1 MHGSMSKKQYVATFS
16 DLHPADEALERIM
29 TMKERKQNIAWR
41 KTLIVAAVAI
51 SVLFALGAVAYAATD
66 GEIANTVVET
76 FDLVA
81 GKVYI
86 LVNGEQTMAELDI
99 SEQVNEDGE
108 PVYYV
113 QAGVPLSDTDT
124 EIRMEY
130 IGEVEDIST
139 FELYIQEAVETT
151 MEATQSE

>member
-1 MHGSMSKKQYVATFS
+1 MSKKQYIAAFS

-29 TMKERKQNIAWR
+29 TMKERKKNFAWR
-41 KTLIVAAVAI
+41 KTLVIAAVAI

-86 LVNGEQTMAELDI
+86 LVNGEQTAAELDI
-99 SEQVNEDGE
+99 SEHVDENGE
-108 PVYYV
+108 TAFYV
-113 QAGVPLSDTDT
+113 QAGVPLSDTDA
-124 EIRMEY
+124 EIQIQY
-130 IGEVEDIST
+130 IGEVEDISS
-139 FELYIQEAVETT
+139 FELYIQESTT
-151 MEATQSE
+151 DAAESE

>member
-1 MHGSMSKKQYVATFS
+1 MHGPMSKKQYVATFS

-29 TMKERKQNIAWR
+29 TMKERKKNFAWR
-41 KTLIVAAVAI
+41 KTLVIAAVAI

-66 GEIANTVVET
+66 GEIVNTVVET

-86 LVNGEQTMAELDI
+86 LVNGEQTSAELDI
-99 SEQVNEDGE
+99 SEYVDENGE
-108 PVYYV
+108 TAFYV
-113 QAGVPLSDTDT
+113 QAGVPLSDTDA
-124 EIRMEY
+124 EIQIQY

-139 FELYIQEAVETT
+139 FELYIQESTT
-151 MEATQSE
+151 DAAESE

>member
-1 MHGSMSKKQYVATFS
+1 M
-16 DLHPADEALERIM
+16 I
-29 TMKERKQNIAWR
+29 
-41 KTLIVAAVAI
+41 AAVAI

-86 LVNGEQTMAELDI
+86 LVNGEQTSAELDI
-99 SEQVNEDGE
+99 SEYVDENGE
-108 PVYYV
+108 TAFYV
-113 QAGVPLSDTDT
+113 QAGVPLSDTDA
-124 EIRMEY
+124 EIQIQY

-139 FELYIQEAVETT
+139 FELYIQESTT
-151 MEATQSE
+151 DAAESE

>member
-1 MHGSMSKKQYVATFS
+1 MSKKQYVATFS

-151 MEATQSE
+151 METTQSE

>member
-1 MHGSMSKKQYVATFS
+1 MSKKQYVATFS

>member
-1 MHGSMSKKQYVATFS
+1 
-16 DLHPADEALERIM
+16 
-29 TMKERKQNIAWR
+29 MKERKQNIAWR